1 MSSLVGL
8 ATAEVR
14 CALDKAFGVGSFLHA
29 RSTISKRFSN
39 RISRARILGS
49 EKMPVRCGGADG
61 GGGGG
66 GAATKKRKRD
76 RDR

>member
-1 MSSLVGL
+1 MHLTKL
-8 ATAEVR
+8 
-14 CALDKAFGVGSFLHA
+14 LGVGSFVHA

-49 EKMPVRCGGADG
+49 EKLPVRCGGADG